1 MAKGKNKRTG
11 RKGKNK
17 KGEKNA
23 FLRKEWHKLISPT
36 DLKGTQ
42 MVGWTCVNKTQGTK
56 ISTDYLRGRI
66 GEITV
71 ADITDNIARNDLS
84 RKIRVFVE
92 DVKDGSC
99 YTTFYGYDITR
110 ETIDHHIQKRKS
122 LIDIYSDVRTKDGYI
137 FRVFL
142 TSISQRGKEQLRIN
156 SYCKS
161 STIRLLRKKTVQWL
175 QNYVKGLTAEQLANS
190 VVDQDL
196 EKQLRGVM
204 RKVYPNLYTMVRK
217 VKLIRR
223 GVSDKKNFLKHAI
236 AKTTVKQ
243 TEIQENPEA
252 KNALAE
258 E

>member
-1 MAKGKNKRTG
+1 MAKGKNKRTV
-11 RKGKNK
+11 RKGKGK
-17 KGEKNA
+17 KSEKHA

-56 ISTDYLRGRI
+56 ISTDYLRGRV

-71 ADITDNIARNDLS
+71 ADISENIARNDLS
-84 RKIRVFVE
+84 RKIKFFVE

-110 ETIDHHIQKRKS
+110 ESIDHHIQKRKS
-122 LIDIYSDVRTKDGYI
+122 LIDIYTDVRTSDNYI
-137 FRVFL
+137 FRIFL
-142 TSISQRGKEQLRIN
+142 TSFSQRAAEQMKIN

-175 QNYVKGLTAEQLANS
+175 QNFVKTMTAEKLANS
-190 VVDQDL
+190 IVDQDL
-196 EKQLRGVM
+196 QKNLRTVM
-204 RKVYPNLYTMVRK
+204 RKVYPNLFTLVRK
-217 VKLIRR
+217 VKLIRK
-223 GVSDKKNFLKHAI
+223 GVSDKKNFLKNAI
-236 AKTTVKQ
+236 ARTTVKQ
-243 TEIQENPEA
+243 AEIEENPEA

-258 E
+258 

>member
-17 KGEKNA
+17 KGDRHA
-23 FLRKEWHKLISPT
+23 FLRKEWHKLISPS

-56 ISTDYLRGRI
+56 ISTDYLKGRV

-71 ADITDNIARNDLS
+71 ADITENTARNDLA
-84 RKIRVFVE
+84 RKIKVFVE

-110 ETIDHHIQKRKS
+110 ETVDHHIQKRKS
-122 LIDIYSDVRTKDGYI
+122 LIDIYTDVRTKDGFI

-161 STIRLLRKKTVQWL
+161 STIRVLRKKTVQWL
-175 QNYVKGLTAEQLANS
+175 QNHIKQMTSEQLANS

-196 EKQLRGVM
+196 EKNLRSVM

-217 VKLIRR
+217 VKLIRK
-223 GVSDKKNFLKHAI
+223 GVTDKKNFLKNAI
-236 AKTTVKQ
+236 SKTQVKQ
-243 TEIQENPEA
+243 AEIEENPEA
-252 KNALAE
+252 KNALVE
-258 E
+258 